1 MCVCVCTRVCVD
13 IRAHAFG
20 RTIAWIGFHAKPSL
34 YKFYILKFPV
44 DIGLPL
50 ENVKTILV
58 YLSLCQLKTKMMS

>member
-1 MCVCVCTRVCVD
+1 MCVCLCARAH

-20 RTIAWIGFHAKPSL
+20 RTIAWIGFDANPSL

-58 YLSLCQLKTKMMS
+58 HLSLCQLKMKMMS

>member
-1 MCVCVCTRVCVD
+1 MCVCVCTHVCVD

-58 YLSLCQLKTKMMS
+58 YLSLCQLKMKMMS

>member
-1 MCVCVCTRVCVD
+1 MCARAH

-20 RTIAWIGFHAKPSL
+20 RTRAWIGFDANPSL

-44 DIGLPL
+44 DIGLPR

-58 YLSLCQLKTKMMS
+58 HLSLCQLKMKMMS